1 MDSST
6 VTRLL
11 VCFLICVSKYHLS
24 GSTCV
29 ARSKKK
35 GNLRLTSMIHSLN
48 TGARDYPSTVRLG
61 PIVLSVTSYLS
72 FGMSIYF
79 RANFWA
85 NNIIGKPLNQSYIS
99 LLRST
104 RNRKSIKDPFL
115 YIVVNS
121 ENKIHYLRI
130 KH

>member
-1 MDSST
+1 MRRR
-6 VTRLL
+6 V
-11 VCFLICVSKYHLS
+11 K
-24 GSTCV
+24 
-29 ARSKKK
+29 KKK